1 MNAKFFSLLV
11 GVLILAIA
19 YQNSFAQKAFEK
31 SNVLVNA
38 GVVIFDGPLAVTAST
53 EYGITARVGAGIR
66 GYFARTGNGYNIF
79 NGSVYANYHF
89 IQRQRLDPFAGLT
102 LDKTFYTQ
110 NDRGVTPSSQVIGL
124 NAQAGVRYLF
134 TDRFGVYVQAQLP
147 LRRGV
152 AVRGTSLGG
161 EVGISLKL

>member
-11 GVLILAIA
+11 GILLLITV

-31 SNVLVNA
+31 FNVLVNA

-53 EYGITARVGAGIR
+53 EYGITDRVGAGVR
-66 GYFARTGNGYNIF
+66 GYFAKTGNGYNIF

-89 IQRQRLDPFAGLT
+89 TQRQRLDPFAGLT

-110 NDRGVTPSSQVIGL
+110 NDRGVTPSSQAIGL

-134 TDRFGVYVQAQLP
+134 TDQFGVYVQALLP
-147 LRRGV
+147 FRRG
-152 AVRGTSLGG
+152 APVRGTSLSS